1 MDGNL
6 SDEEKL
12 EVLMDKDNKIRNL
25 LLIEEAEDYND
36 RIELVYDKKK
46 KLKKINHS
54 PLARKYIN
62 HVFTMNEQEMIN
74 LYRPDIH

>member
-1 MDGNL
+1 MQRANKNLDGNL
-6 SDEEKL
+6 SDDEKL

-25 LLIEEAEDYND
+25 LLIEEAEDNND
-36 RIELVYDKKK
+36 NIEVVYDKKK

-62 HVFTMNEQEMIN
+62 HVFEMNEK
-74 LYRPDIH
+74 